1 MNKSKIYEQRNTTT
15 KTNQTNSG
23 SSEHVLIPA
32 SHVRVYMCS
41 RDDHG

>member
-1 MNKSKIYEQRNTTT
+1 MNNEIQQQ